1 MAKTISANRGP
12 ITLNSSTSTYNPLS
26 ILGGVTVSAPA
37 SIAVYGDNSQAWTIT
52 NAGTISSPTS
62 YGLELAAGGTVTN
75 SGTAARIAAGVMG
88 VWLKGGPATVI
99 NQGSISAGQ
108 DGVIFSAGGYVS
120 NTGSAV
126 ISGGLNGV
134 YVFGAAGVVTNR
146 GTITGI
152 GTNSDG
158 VHFIAGGTVTNVGIT
173 ASISGGQWGVFLTG
187 STAATIINQGT
198 ISGGAAGAVHFGN
211 ANNNFLYLD
220 PGEVTNGL
228 VQGGTGTDTLAL
240 GGGLFG
246 AISGIG
252 SQFTGFEL
260 VEVSG
265 VWLATG
271 SNTIAAPTQLK
282 INFGVL
288 KVGGTLTAPGNLSIA
303 GTNGTLAASDGGRV
317 EVGTAATARAGQ
329 IVIDAGHTLAQSGT
343 YSMLAA
349 PVVINRGSVTGVA
362 GLYLASAG
370 SVTNSGTTASIS
382 GVQDGVVAVFAET
395 IVNQGS
401 IAGGVKGVLLKG
413 GGVLTNSGATARIT
427 GGQGAIEAAGS
438 PATVTNQGTISAVNG
453 DGVHLKAGGTVAN
466 SGTAA
471 TISGGS
477 FNGVY
482 VAGGPSFVTNQGT
495 ISGALSAGVSLPAG
509 GTVANNGTTARLA
522 GGSWGVISS
531 GQASTVTNQGTIVGL
546 TFDGLELTAG
556 GVVTNSGSAADIVGV
571 NAGVT
576 SYDAHTT
583 VTNQGRITA
592 TVGDGVL
599 LRAGGTVV
607 NGGGG
612 AVIAGA
618 DWGVYAQNGAAK
630 VTNQGSIIGS
640 AADGV
645 YLGAG
650 GAVSNLGTS
659 ARITGGQSGVY
670 AGGTAAT
677 ITNQGSII
685 GTAAYGVFL
694 EAGGSITNSGTASEI
709 AGTLYGIG
717 ASRVAVTIVNQ
728 GSIFGN
734 YGAIYLGAGGTV
746 RNTGTAALMSGGR
759 WGIYAYGGV
768 ADTVTNQG
776 TISGGN
782 GAVHFDNANANDFL
796 DFPGAVAIGVVQGG
810 TGTDTLELGSAAATG
825 TVTGLGSQ
833 YTGFEALVVDN
844 GAHWLM
850 TGANALG
857 AAASIR
863 VVGSGSLGVSGTLVA
878 PGNLTVAGTGTLAA
892 NGGRID
898 VGTAGAALANQIV
911 VDAGHTLMVGGVLS
925 AATLSVANGGL
936 VSGIGTVTGAVL
948 NAGTIAAAGGA
959 LTIAA
964 AISGSGTLQVVGGAL
979 LNLNGASN
987 TTASVLNKGSLVLG
1001 ANDSLD
1007 VTGSVNVA
1015 STGLFVLNNAALLEL
1030 AADTGASNAIS
1041 FLGASGD
1048 KLVVDTVGQ
1057 LGSKVGLGA
1066 YTGPKLENFAT
1077 IDVIDLKDLVFGTA
1091 TIDSYT
1097 AATGLLQL
1105 HSGATK
1111 ATLLFDNATLGSGSF
1126 HLGPDTGIGTVLTRS

>member
-12 ITLNSSTSTYNPLS
+12 ITLNTPIYNPLT
-26 ILGGVTVSAPA
+26 ILSGVNISAPI
-37 SIAVYGDNSQAWTIT
+37 SIAVYGDNSQAWTIS
-52 NAGTISSPTS
+52 NAGTISSPIN
-62 YGLELAAGGTVTN
+62 YGIELAAGGTVTN
-75 SGTAARIAAGVMG
+75 SGTAARISAGITAL
-88 VWLKGGPATVI
+88 WLKGGPATAI
-99 NQGSISAGQ
+99 NQGIISGGQ
-108 DGVIFSAGGYVS
+108 DGVILSAGGFVS
-120 NTGSAV
+120 NSGSAA

-146 GTITGI
+146 GTITGA

-158 VHFIAGGTVTNVGIT
+158 VHFVAGGTVTNIGT
-173 ASISGGQWGVFLTG
+173 ASISGGQWGVVLTG
-187 STAATIINQGT
+187 SAAGTIINQGT
-198 ISGGAAGAVHFGN
+198 ISGGGGAVHFGN
-211 ANNNFLYLD
+211 ANGNWLYLA

-228 VQGGTGTDTLAL
+228 VQGGTGTDTLVL
-240 GGGLFG
+240 GGGQFG

-260 VEVSG
+260 VEVTG

-282 INFGVL
+282 MDSGVL

-303 GTNGTLAASDGGRV
+303 SVNGTLAASDGGRV
-317 EVGTAATARAGQ
+317 EVGTAGTARAGQ

-343 YSMLAA
+343 YSKLAA

-362 GLYLASAG
+362 GLYLASAS
-370 SVTNSGTTASIS
+370 SVTNSGTAAAIS
-382 GVQDGVVAVFAET
+382 GLQDGVVAVFAET
-395 IVNQGS
+395 VTNQGS
-401 IAGGVKGVLLKG
+401 IAGGIKGVFLKG
-413 GGVLTNSGATARIT
+413 GGIVTNSGTAARIT
-427 GGQGAIEAAGS
+427 GGQQAVEVDGS
-438 PATVTNQGTISAVNG
+438 PATVTNQGSISAAMGNAVQ
-453 DGVHLKAGGTVAN
+453 LKAGGTVTN

-471 TISGGS
+471 SISGGG
-477 FNGVY
+477 FDGVS
-482 VAGGPSFVTNQGT
+482 VGGGAAVVTNQGT
-495 ISGALSAGVSLPAG
+495 IFGELSAGVALLTG
-509 GTVANNGTTARLA
+509 GAVANNGTTAHIV
-522 GGSWGVISS
+522 GGSWGVTSN

-546 TFDGLELTAG
+546 TFDGVNLAVG
-556 GVVTNSGSAADIVGV
+556 GVVTNSGSAADIIGASSGV
-571 NAGVT
+571 A

-583 VTNQGRITA
+583 VTNQGRITG
-592 TVGDGVL
+592 TLGDGAL
-599 LRAGGTVV
+599 LHAGGTVV

-618 DWGVYAQNGAAK
+618 DWGVYAQNGAAT
-630 VTNQGSIIGS
+630 VTNQSRIIGS

-659 ARITGGQSGVY
+659 SRITGGQSGVY
-670 AGGTAAT
+670 AGSATAT
-677 ITNQGSII
+677 VTNQGSIV

-694 EAGGSITNSGTASEI
+694 EAGGSVTNSGTAASI
-709 AGTLYGIG
+709 VGTLYGIG
-717 ASRVAVTIVNQ
+717 ANRVAVAIVNQ

-746 RNTGTAALMSGGR
+746 RNTGSAALISGGR

-796 DFPGAVAIGVVQGG
+796 DFPGAVVIGVVQGG
-810 TGTDTLELGSAAATG
+810 TGSDTLELGSAAATG
-825 TVTGLGSQ
+825 IITGIGSEF
-833 YTGFEALVVDN
+833 TGFEALVVDS

-850 TGANALG
+850 TGANTLS
-857 AAASIR
+857 AAASIK
-863 VVGSGSLGVSGTLVA
+863 VTGSGSLGVSGTLIA
-878 PGNLTVAGTGTLAA
+878 PGNLTVAGVGTLAA
-892 NGGRID
+892 NGGGIE

-911 VDAGHTLMVGGVLS
+911 VDAAHTLMVGGVLS
-925 AATLSVANGGL
+925 AATLSVASGGL
-936 VSGIGTVTGAVL
+936 VSGIGTVTGAVS

-964 AISGSGTLQVVGGAL
+964 GISGSGTLQALGGAL

-987 TTASVLNKGSLVLG
+987 TAASVLNRGTLVLG
-1001 ANDSLD
+1001 ANNSLD

-1015 STGLFVLNNAALLEL
+1015 SNGLFILNNVSLLEL

-1041 FLGASGD
+1041 FMGASGGT
-1048 KLVVDTVGQ
+1048 LVVDTVGQ
-1057 LGSKVGLGA
+1057 FGSKVGLGTYA
-1066 YTGPKLENFAT
+1066 GPKLENFAT
-1077 IDVIDLKDLVFGTA
+1077 FDVIDLKNLVFGTA
-1091 TIDSYT
+1091 TIDSYS

-1105 HSGATK
+1105 QSGVTK

-1126 HLGPDTGIGTVLTRS
+1126 HLGPDTGTGTVLTRS